1 MASPKK
7 SLPTNSAAN
16 KKPATQKAPAKK
28 PIAKPKPARRNKPTV
43 PTTLQPGTGTAVA
56 VPVFAEQRIT
66 PDPTK
71 YSVRHS
77 SDTAAYKEMDKLIS
91 SNQFVP
97 LPFPVVQGVTEPVL
111 TLAAALG
118 PGGNRAVAKIQAAG
132 QIVFHTA
139 GDTGATA
146 SPKSENTVVD
156 KLLTDFSGEAPA
168 AVPQFFY
175 NLGDIV
181 YSFGEDKYYYD
192 QFYDAYRDYP
202 APIFA
207 IPGNHDGIVLPPPAG
222 TGVPTD
228 SLKSFLANFCTPA
241 FTHSIDAVGLSRTTM
256 IQPGVYFTLEA
267 PLVRI
272 LGIYSNMLENPGV
285 ISSTPNPLKGGAAS
299 FPQLSDAQLDYL
311 TAALTRVKTENF
323 AGAVIIAVHHPPY
336 AFGAKAGS
344 PVMLKEID
352 AICGSTGVWPHA
364 VLSGHAHNYQRY
376 TRTLGS
382 RQIPYLVIGNGGHGL
397 QNLGI
402 PSTLRT
408 PVSMPVLAQPEQKD
422 SVVFNSYDYTD
433 YGYCRVT
440 VNAKQLHIEY
450 HPASDGGTTKTPD
463 DSVTVDLASGT
474 LTTFTP
480 TA

>member
-1 MASPKK
+1 
-7 SLPTNSAAN
+7 
-16 KKPATQKAPAKK
+16 
-28 PIAKPKPARRNKPTV
+28 
-43 PTTLQPGTGTAVA
+43 
-56 VPVFAEQRIT
+56 
-66 PDPTK
+66 
-71 YSVRHS
+71 
-77 SDTAAYKEMDKLIS
+77 MDKLVS

-118 PGGNRAVAKIQAAG
+118 PGGGRAVAKIQAAG

-139 GDTGATA
+139 GDTGSTT

-156 KLLTDFSGEAPA
+156 KLLSDFSGEAPA

-228 SLKSFLANFCTPA
+228 SLKSFLANFCTPT
-241 FTHSIDAVGLSRTTM
+241 FTHSIDAAGLSRTTM

-272 LGIYSNMLENPGV
+272 LGLYSNMLENPGV
-285 ISSTPNPLKGGAAS
+285 ISSTPNPNKGGALS
-299 FPQLSDAQLDYL
+299 FPQLADAQLDYL
-311 TAALTRVKTENF
+311 NAALTRIKAENF
-323 AGAVIIAVHHPPY
+323 TGAVIIAVHHPPY
-336 AFGAKAGS
+336 AFGTKSGS

-352 AICGSTGVWPHA
+352 AICGSASVWPHA

-376 TRTLGS
+376 TRTLGG

-397 QNLGI
+397 QKLNI

-408 PVSMPVLAQPEQKD
+408 PVSMPVFAQPEQKD
-422 SVVFNSYDYTD
+422 SVVLNSYDFTD

-440 VNAKQLHIEY
+440 VNPKQLYIEY
-450 HPASDGGTTKTPD
+450 HPASDGGAIKTPD

-480 TA
+480 TT